1 MVNQLKKSYSLSD
14 LSDPA
19 QEDVCDENDSVSEI
33 RLSRRRRSPLRSSTT
48 SALYFSEVDV
58 RSDRIASI
66 QSAEDISSG
75 YSSGE
80 GLYPGHPLKLLPREG
95 LQRTGSLTRSRTTRV
110 TRANVPKK
118 GGGSDVSFFRRR
130 ICSYN

>member
-1 MVNQLKKSYSLSD
+1 MNQLKKSYSLSD
-14 LSDPA
+14 LSDPS
-19 QEDVCDENDSVSEI
+19 QEDIHDETDSDI

-48 SALYFSEVDV
+48 SAMYFSEVDI

-80 GLYPGHPLKLLPREG
+80 GLYPGQPLKLLAREG

-110 TRANVPKK
+110 TRSSVPKK
-118 GGGSDVSFFRRR
+118 GGGSDVS
-130 ICSYN
+130 IHYL

>member
-1 MVNQLKKSYSLSD
+1 M
-14 LSDPA
+14 
-19 QEDVCDENDSVSEI
+19 
-33 RLSRRRRSPLRSSTT
+33 
-48 SALYFSEVDV
+48 YFSEVDV

-80 GLYPGHPLKLLPREG
+80 GLYPGQPLKLLAREG

-110 TRANVPKK
+110 TRSSVPKK
-118 GGGSDVSFFRRR
+118 GVSCDVSNINLNKITLFRKV
-130 ICSYN
+130 ILSHIGYSISVFISQYS